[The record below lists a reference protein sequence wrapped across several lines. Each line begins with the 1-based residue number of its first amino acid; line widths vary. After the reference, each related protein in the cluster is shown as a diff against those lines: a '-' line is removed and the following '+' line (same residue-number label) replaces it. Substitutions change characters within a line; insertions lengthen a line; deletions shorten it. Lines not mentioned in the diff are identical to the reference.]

1 MLERE
6 FPPPATLEERVED
19 ILDLLVTLRSGTI
32 GAKHE
37 DVEKLSDM
45 LEETLRDI
53 ASGRIPAGENIDRDD
68 ITRGLQAWQ
77 LRRDE
82 EAMDRF
88 KDNLD
93 EDEDWPYRGVDPFK
107 G

>member
-1 MLERE
+1 M
-6 FPPPATLEERVED
+6 ED
-19 ILDLLVTLRSGTI
+19 ILDMLATLRKGTS
-32 GAKHE
+32 GAKH
-37 DVEKLSDM
+37 DNVERLSDL

-53 ASGRIPAGENIDRDD
+53 ASGRISAGDDIDRDD
-68 ITRGLQAWQ
+68 IIRGFQAWQ
-77 LRRDE
+77 LRRNE

-93 EDEDWPYRGVDPFK
+93 EEEDWPYRGVDPFQ